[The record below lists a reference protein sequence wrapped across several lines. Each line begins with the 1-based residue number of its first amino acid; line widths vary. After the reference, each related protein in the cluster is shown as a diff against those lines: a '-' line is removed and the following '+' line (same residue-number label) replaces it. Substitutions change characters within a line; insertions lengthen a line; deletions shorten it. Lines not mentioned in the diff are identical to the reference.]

1 MGIKVTMAPKWT
13 SLLSQEIE
21 KDYFQALLSFL
32 TEEYAKDHVVPSK
45 DNVFKPF
52 RLTDYDKVKV
62 VIIGQDPYP
71 GVGQANGLAFGV
83 PDDFYP
89 KPKTF
94 GEIIKEL
101 CVGLWKSGRYTN
113 ALDPLFDIKGSSM
126 EGWAQQ
132 GVLMLNACL
141 TTEKGKPR
149 AHRGKG
155 WERFVTR
162 ALKYLG
168 EQENRIVFIAWGEEA
183 KALLASADVNRNGH
197 HLILTAGHPSTL
209 AARSK
214 KPFSGCDH
222 FNKANAFLSSHG
234 IQPIDWIKIS
244 SH

>member
-71 GVGQANGLAFGV
+71 GAGQANGLAFGV

-94 GEIIKEL
+94 GEIVKDR
-101 CVGLWKSGRYTN
+101 KSTR
-113 ALDPLFDIKGSSM
+113 
-126 EGWAQQ
+126 
-132 GVLMLNACL
+132 LN
-141 TTEKGKPR
+141 
-149 AHRGKG
+149 
-155 WERFVTR
+155 
-162 ALKYLG
+162 
-168 EQENRIVFIAWGEEA
+168 
-183 KALLASADVNRNGH
+183 
-197 HLILTAGHPSTL
+197 
-209 AARSK
+209 
-214 KPFSGCDH
+214 
-222 FNKANAFLSSHG
+222 SSHV
-234 IQPIDWIKIS
+234 KIS
-244 SH
+244 YAVCCLKKKIKK